1 MEKEVKS
8 DLVYN
13 HWDNVV
19 YVKSQGDEIHIIC
32 DKEKQLDRVVERI
45 TTPQCTLAG
54 YEEWDED
61 EDKKWILKFVVCDSE
76 FEMVPEYN

>member
-32 DKEKQLDRVVERI
+32 DKEKQLDRVVERM
-45 TTPQCTLAG
+45 TTPEITL
-54 YEEWDED
+54 
-61 EDKKWILKFVVCDSE
+61 S
-76 FEMVPEYN
+76 